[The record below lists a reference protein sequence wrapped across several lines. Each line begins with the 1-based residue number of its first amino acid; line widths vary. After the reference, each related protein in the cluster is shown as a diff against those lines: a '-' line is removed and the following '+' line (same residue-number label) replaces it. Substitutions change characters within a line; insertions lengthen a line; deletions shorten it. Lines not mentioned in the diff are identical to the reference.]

1 VRHVNRRGILT
12 PFGGGDRCPKI
23 DFPHHDRT
31 TAQALG
37 FMASRLGNPRML
49 VVEMV
54 AKIRRDYLVEG
65 KSIKAIARYR
75 GISRDTVRKVLRS
88 GVVGAGTA
96 KQLQSL
102 LSQIIKRIMK
112 ALTRHGAFIG

>member
-1 VRHVNRRGILT
+1 
-12 PFGGGDRCPKI
+12 
-23 DFPHHDRT
+23 
-31 TAQALG
+31 
-37 FMASRLGNPRML
+37 ML
-49 VVEMV
+49 VVEMI

-65 KSIKAIARYR
+65 KSIKAIARDR

-88 GVVGAGTA
+88 GGAGTA

-112 ALTRHGAFIG
+112 ALTRHGALIG

>member
-1 VRHVNRRGILT
+1 
-12 PFGGGDRCPKI
+12 
-23 DFPHHDRT
+23 
-31 TAQALG
+31 
-37 FMASRLGNPRML
+37 ML
-49 VVEMV
+49 VVEMI

-65 KSIKAIARYR
+65 KSIKAIARDR

-88 GVVGAGTA
+88 GVGAGTA